1 MDIADKIK
9 FLRTKILDISQ
20 VNFAKKIGV
29 TRMTIKNWEDG
40 LSKPTITHIT
50 MIALICGVSTNY
62 LIYDD
67 HPLDLCLINLNKDG
81 YNLLKNLIEYFSQQ
95 NTEGNK

>member
-9 FLRTKILDISQ
+9 FLRTQILDISQ

-40 LSKPTITHIT
+40 LSKPTTTHIT

-67 HPLDLCLINLNKDG
+67 QLLDLCLINLDTDG
-81 YNLLKNLIEYFSQQ
+81 YILLKNLIEYFSQQ
-95 NTEGNK
+95 NAKGNK